1 MGGESSPIEER
12 NVKTERLTVDPAKA
26 ARQEAAPVA
35 PLPPPETGADVLCH
49 ALVSAG
55 VDVVFGHP
63 GGAILPFYDALFRCG
78 APRHVLMRHEQGAA
92 HAADGYARA
101 TGRVGVCV
109 ATSGP
114 GATNLVTGLAAAL
127 MDSVPVVAITGQVA
141 TTVMGTEAFQE
152 TDILGVTMPVTK
164 HGFVVQS
171 VDDLTTVVHEAFR
184 IAQAGRPGPVL
195 IDVPK
200 DIQNAVC
207 ARANGGRPG
216 RGRPEPDLIAAD
228 VQRAAELVNGAK
240 RPLVM
245 VGRGVVLAGVAD
257 LVLELA
263 ERANLPV
270 TATLLGLDG
279 FPATHPLCI
288 GLPGMHGTER
298 ANRGIQR
305 ADVILGLGLR
315 FDDRVTGPPSGF
327 APGATIIHL
336 EIDPVTMGRTVRPAV
351 RILGDLRR
359 TLPPVAQGILPATH
373 PAWWEELG
381 TWPRAAGPLPPA
393 TGPLSGRGAA
403 RGLAAVIRETGAAVA
418 TDVGQH
424 QMWIAQELLDAARGT
439 HLTSGGLGAMGYA
452 LPAGFGAAV
461 GRPDRPTWVVAGDG
475 GFQMTQQELASVA
488 EQRVPLKIAVFNNGF
503 LGMVRQWQ
511 ELFYQR
517 RYSASTLG
525 GPDLVLLA
533 KAYGIPGR
541 VVEREEELAPALAWA
556 QSVDGPVLLD
566 LRVEREEC
574 VYPMV
579 PSGKALDE
587 LVTGPPDTTGRA

>member
-1 MGGESSPIEER
+1 M
-12 NVKTERLTVDPAKA
+12 KTQALKPAAATAARREIDPPAK
-26 ARQEAAPVA
+26 PK
-35 PLPPPETGADVLCH
+35 PETGAEALCH
-49 ALVSAG
+49 ALVAEG
-55 VDVVFGHP
+55 VDVMFGHP
-63 GGAILPFYDALFRCG
+63 GGAILPFYDALYRTT
-78 APRHVLMRHEQGAA
+78 APRHILMRHEQGAA

-152 TDILGVTMPVTK
+152 TDILGITMPVTK

-171 VDDLTTVVHEAFR
+171 ADDLTAVVHEAFR
-184 IAQAGRPGPVL
+184 IARSGRPGPVL

-200 DIQNAVC
+200 DVQIAVC
-207 ARANGGRPG
+207 GGGNGNGGPARQRDSGAP
-216 RGRPEPDLIAAD
+216 PLVDDDAMA
-228 VQRAAELVNGAK
+228 RAAELINQAQ

-245 VGRGVVLAGVAD
+245 VGRGVVLAGVRDA
-257 LVLELA
+257 VQELA

-279 FPATHPLCI
+279 FSATHPLCI

-315 FDDRVTGPPSGF
+315 FDDRVTGPPARF

-351 RILGDLRR
+351 RVLGDLRQ
-359 TLPPVAQGILPATH
+359 TLPALAAQVRAASH
-373 PAWWEELG
+373 PEWWVELG
-381 TWPRAAGPLPPA
+381 SWPREAGACPPA
-393 TGPLSGRGAA
+393 EGPLSGRGASRA
-403 RGLAAVIRETGAAVA
+403 LAAVIRRTGAIVA

-424 QMWIAQELLDAARGT
+424 QMWIAQELLDAAPGT

-461 GRPDRPTWVVAGDG
+461 GRPDRPVWVVAGDG
-475 GFQMTQQELASVA
+475 GFQMTQQELGSIIEA
-488 EQRVPLKIAVFNNGF
+488 RVPVKIAVFNNGF

-511 ELFYQR
+511 ELFYAR
-517 RYSASTLG
+517 RYSASELA
-525 GPDLVLLA
+525 GPDLVQLA
-533 KAYGIPGR
+533 QAYGIPGR
-541 VVEREEELAPALAWA
+541 TVEREEGLGPALDWA
-556 QSVDGPVLLD
+556 QQTSGPVLLD
-566 LRVEREEC
+566 LRVEPEEC

-587 LVTGPPDTTGRA
+587 LVVGPEHVE